1 MKKLKNRN
9 IIILSSVDWSTHR
22 QLHHELTDFL
32 IKRKNRVLFV
42 ENTGSR
48 NIQIK
53 DLNRVKNR
61 ILNFIKSKK
70 GFKILN
76 QNLTLFTPLF
86 IPFHFNFFIQK
97 INNFYISNTIL
108 NWSKYFNFNDP
119 IIINFVPNPITFSL
133 MKNLNPSLKV
143 YYMADDMTSG
153 KSNRVDIEKKI
164 INNSDYIFYTSQ
176 NLKKKFSD
184 LNKAKF
190 LSNGVNTIKFI
201 KNFKKRAYNNKKSFN
216 IGYVGAIRDILDE
229 KLILNIA
236 KKFYNDKIFLIGPIL
251 FPFKKLKDQKNIILL
266 GEKKHDEILSYL
278 KNFHVGIIPYK
289 VNSFTN
295 SINPLKIYEY
305 VSSGLPVVST
315 NIKSVNSLS
324 QQQNNLGI
332 SICNSQ
338 KNFINRLSSIKKKYK
353 PINKKIAIEFG
364 LNNSWNNRFEHLE
377 NFLLERE
384 KEVKFL
390 EKNMVQQIKKFYYT
404 NKIKTTKVLAL
415 IIFSSLLIFNTTISE
430 FVFSK
435 FSMKYSNVENN
446 ELVVLFT
453 GFGSRQYSNLDYLNR
468 SEDIIFYH
476 GNNQFKNI
484 IIVGRSS
491 KFDEGMLTKDIF
503 NNFFDDD
510 VILIKDSGSSI
521 NNVLKLKKLIK
532 NKFDSVETI
541 NIISS
546 PIYSRRLDMLFRKNI
561 DIKKIFL
568 EPSRSYE
575 EEKNFDYFS
584 LIYELFSIIYYK
596 YKNYL

>member
-32 IKRKNRVLFV
+32 IKRKNRVLFI

-76 QNLTLFTPLF
+76 RNLTLFTPLF

-164 INNSDYIFYTSQ
+164 INNSDYIFYTSK

-332 SICNSQ
+332 FICNSQ

-353 PINKKIAIEFG
+353 PINKKTAIEFG

-377 NFLLERE
+377 KFLLERE

-415 IIFSSLLIFNTTISE
+415 IIFSSILIFNTTISE

-491 KFDEGMLTKDIF
+491 KFDEGILTKDIF

-521 NNVLKLKKLIK
+521 NNVLKLKKLIQ

>member
-324 QQQNNLGI
+324 QQQNNMGI

>member
-97 INNFYISNTIL
+97 INNFYMSNTIL
-108 NWSKYFNFNDP
+108 NWSKHFNFNDP

-201 KNFKKRAYNNKKSFN
+201 KNFKKRVYNNKKSFN

-251 FPFKKLKDQKNIILL
+251 FPFKKLKEQKNIILL
-266 GEKKHDEILSYL
+266 GEKKHDVILSYL
-278 KNFHVGIIPYK
+278 KNFHIGIIPYK
-289 VNSFTN
+289 VNNFTN

-315 NIKSVNSLS
+315 NIRSVNSLS
-324 QQQNNLGI
+324 QQQNNLSI
-332 SICNSQ
+332 FICNSQ
-338 KNFINRLSSIKKKYK
+338 KKFVNRISSIKKKYK
-353 PINKKIAIEFG
+353 PINKKTAIEFG
-364 LNNSWNNRFEHLE
+364 LNNSWNNRFEYFE
-377 NFLLERE
+377 KFLLERE
-384 KEVKFL
+384 KEIKFL
-390 EKNMVQQIKKFYYT
+390 EKNMVQQIQKFYYT

>member
-32 IKRKNRVLFV
+32 IKRKNRVLFI

-76 QNLTLFTPLF
+76 RNLTLFTPLF

-164 INNSDYIFYTSQ
+164 INNSDYIFYTSK

-353 PINKKIAIEFG
+353 PINKKTAIEFG

-415 IIFSSLLIFNTTISE
+415 IIFSSILIFNTTISE

-491 KFDEGMLTKDIF
+491 KFDEGILTKDIF

-521 NNVLKLKKLIK
+521 NNVLKLKKLIQ

-546 PIYSRRLDMLFRKNI
+546 PIYTRRLDMLFRKNI
-561 DIKKIFL
+561 DIKKNFL
-568 EPSRSYE
+568 EPSRSYR

>member
-32 IKRKNRVLFV
+32 IKRKNRVLFI

-164 INNSDYIFYTSQ
+164 INNSDYIFYTSK

-332 SICNSQ
+332 FICNSQ

-353 PINKKIAIEFG
+353 PINKKTAIEFG

-377 NFLLERE
+377 KFLLERE

-415 IIFSSLLIFNTTISE
+415 IIFSSILIFNTTISE

-491 KFDEGMLTKDIF
+491 KFDEGILTKDIF

-521 NNVLKLKKLIK
+521 NNVLKLKKLIQ

>member
-1 MKKLKNRN
+1 MADKMTSEKA
-9 IIILSSVDWSTHR
+9 
-22 QLHHELTDFL
+22 
-32 IKRKNRVLFV
+32 
-42 ENTGSR
+42 
-48 NIQIK
+48 
-53 DLNRVKNR
+53 NR
-61 ILNFIKSKK
+61 I
-70 GFKILN
+70 
-76 QNLTLFTPLF
+76 
-86 IPFHFNFFIQK
+86 
-97 INNFYISNTIL
+97 
-108 NWSKYFNFNDP
+108 
-119 IIINFVPNPITFSL
+119 
-133 MKNLNPSLKV
+133 
-143 YYMADDMTSG
+143 
-153 KSNRVDIEKKI
+153 DIEKKI
-164 INNSDYIFYTSQ
+164 INDSDYIFYTSQ
-176 NLKKKFSD
+176 NLKKKFSN
-184 LNKAKF
+184 LNHAKF

-201 KNFKKRAYNNKKSFN
+201 KNFKKRVYNNKKSFN

-251 FPFKKLKDQKNIILL
+251 FPFKKLKEQKNIILL
-266 GEKKHDEILSYL
+266 GEKKHDVILSYL
-278 KNFHVGIIPYK
+278 KNFHIGIIPYK
-289 VNSFTN
+289 VNNFTN

-315 NIKSVNSLS
+315 NIRSVNSLS
-324 QQQNNLGI
+324 QQQNNLSI
-332 SICNSQ
+332 FICNSQ
-338 KNFINRLSSIKKKYK
+338 KKFVNRISSIKKKYK
-353 PINKKIAIEFG
+353 PINKKTAIEFG
-364 LNNSWNNRFEHLE
+364 LNNSWNNRFEYFE
-377 NFLLERE
+377 KFLLERE
-384 KEVKFL
+384 KEIKFL
-390 EKNMVQQIKKFYYT
+390 EKNMVQQIQKFYYT

>member
-76 QNLTLFTPLF
+76 RNLTLFTPLF

-164 INNSDYIFYTSQ
+164 INNSDYIFYTSK

-353 PINKKIAIEFG
+353 PINKKTAIEFG

-377 NFLLERE
+377 KFLLERE

-415 IIFSSLLIFNTTISE
+415 IIFSSILIFNTTISE

-491 KFDEGMLTKDIF
+491 KFDEGILTKDIF

-521 NNVLKLKKLIK
+521 NNVLKLKKLIQ